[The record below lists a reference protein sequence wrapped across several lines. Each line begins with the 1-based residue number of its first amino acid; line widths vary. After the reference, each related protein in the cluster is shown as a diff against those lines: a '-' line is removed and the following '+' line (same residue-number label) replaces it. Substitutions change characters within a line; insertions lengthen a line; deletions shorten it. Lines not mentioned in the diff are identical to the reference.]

1 MAALKEQVKIFIV
14 QALACMDT
22 PQQV

>member
-22 PQQV
+22 PQQ